1 MKKKNRGKIIY
12 GQVKFVV
19 GIETWQWALKISYI
33 IVGSF
38 EKALTPRFEENDSM
52 ENQIKF
58 VDQNGDNSSTN
69 Q

>member
-1 MKKKNRGKIIY
+1 MIDEKKNRGKIIC

-38 EKALTPRFEENDSM
+38 EKALTPRF
-52 ENQIKF
+52 
-58 VDQNGDNSSTN
+58 
-69 Q
+69 